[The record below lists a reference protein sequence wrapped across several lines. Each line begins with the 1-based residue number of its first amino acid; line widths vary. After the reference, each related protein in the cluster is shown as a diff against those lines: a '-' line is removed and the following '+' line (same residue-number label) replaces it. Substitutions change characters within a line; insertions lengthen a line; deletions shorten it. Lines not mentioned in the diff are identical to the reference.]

1 MAGDAPALQFV
12 IPSEVEESLDVE
24 FERNTLLF
32 GADPTPRIVAV
43 ELGET
48 GTVRVHRRET
58 DGSTVTDVEPF
69 HPFVWADSDV
79 VDLGLET
86 EKLRGDLKYGW
97 IITVDSWKELIA
109 LRSGLKNAGRDFF
122 AFTDPVQ
129 HYLTATG
136 RTLFKDL
143 AFEALKRM
151 QIEVLWFDAV
161 AGVGDSGAG
170 IADPGYKDHVISIAL
185 SDNTG
190 WEELIIVD
198 PNDREESERNTL
210 RRLTAL
216 IKERDP
222 DVIEGHDL
230 FRVHLP
236 LLVAHARK
244 LKTKLDWG
252 RSGGFLRSRPS
263 RLQIAEKT
271 IDYPKF
277 TIDGRHFVDTFLLAQ
292 FYDVGMRSLAGFE
305 RTDVAR
311 HFDLCDSEQISG
323 LTGKELQRAYL
334 NDSEMFRRR
343 ALCGARETRELSD
356 LLSASYF
363 IQAQIFP
370 YNYQDVIVRG
380 NATRINALFLREYFR
395 ERHSIPEL
403 PMPRA
408 FEGGYTD
415 IFFTGVARNVW
426 HCDVASLYPSIMLQF
441 DCFPATDE
449 LQIFRH
455 LLTDLRNFRLEA
467 KAKMR
472 AERDPARQHHLQA
485 LQNTFKILLNSFY
498 GYLGFAQGHFADF
511 DAAARVTQIGRDLL
525 KKMIEWLNAHGAQ
538 VIEVDTD
545 GIYFVPHLDATPR
558 RVGNGEETRRGTA
571 STIDIDDLQKD
582 LAKELPSGIDVEI
595 DEQFD
600 AMLSYKAKNY
610 ALLTKDG
617 AVIIKG
623 GALKSR
629 GLEKFQRVF
638 LEEMIKLIMQ
648 SKLEAIADLRNEFER
663 KIRDRKWNIEML
675 MKTDTL
681 QDSLDKYRAKIASSA
696 RNRAAAYELALAS
709 GRNYKPGDQISY
721 YIKATPKKA
730 PAYEAAKLASEFDPE
745 NRDENLDYYLAK
757 LDDLV
762 KKFSG
767 LITTASTPKQENLAL
782 T

>member
-1 MAGDAPALQFV
+1 MD
-12 IPSEVEESLDVE
+12 
-24 FERNTLLF
+24 FEKNILLF
-32 GADPTPRIVAV
+32 GVDSTPRIVAIA
-43 ELGET
+43 LGET
-48 GTVRVHRRET
+48 GTVNVYRRQK
-58 DGSTVTDVEPF
+58 DGSTIADVEPF
-69 HPFVWADSDV
+69 HPFVWCDSDV
-79 VDLGLET
+79 VDLGIEA
-86 EKLRGDLKYGW
+86 EKLESDLKYGW
-97 IITVDSWKELIA
+97 LVTVDSWKELIA
-109 LRSGLKNAGRDFF
+109 LRNGLKNAGRDFF
-122 AFTDPVQ
+122 AFSDPVQ

-151 QIEVLWFDAV
+151 QIEVLSFDAV

-170 IADPGYKDHVISIAL
+170 ITDPGYSDHIMSIAL
-185 SDNTG
+185 SDSTG
-190 WEELIIVD
+190 FEELIVVD
-198 PNDREESERNTL
+198 QTNVEQSERAAL
-210 RRLTAL
+210 KRLTNL
-216 IKERDP
+216 IQERDP

-236 LLVAHARK
+236 LLVARAKK

-252 RSGGFLRSRPS
+252 RTRLRQVSGAAEGGGFLRSRPS

-311 HFDLCDSEQISG
+311 HFALCDSEQVSG

-334 NDSEMFRRR
+334 SNSEMFRRR
-343 ALCGARETRELSD
+343 ALCGVRETRALSE
-356 LLSASYF
+356 LLSPSYF

-380 NATRINALFLREYFR
+380 NATRINALFLRSYFR
-395 ERHSIPEL
+395 HRHAIPGL
-403 PMPRA
+403 PVPRA

-415 IFFTGVARNVW
+415 VFFTGVARNVW

-441 DCFPATDE
+441 DCFPATDQ

-455 LLTDLRNFRLEA
+455 LLTDLRKFRLEA

-472 AERDPARQHHLQA
+472 AEQDTARQHHLQA

-525 KKMIEWLNAHGAQ
+525 KKMIEWLNALGAQ

-545 GIYFVPHLDATPR
+545 GIYFVPP
-558 RVGNGEETRRGTA
+558 EK
-571 STIDIDDLQKD
+571 IDIDDLQKD
-582 LAKELPSGIDVEI
+582 LAKELPAGIDVEI

-610 ALLTKDG
+610 ALLPKDG
-617 AVIIKG
+617 DVIIKG

-638 LEEMIKLIMQ
+638 LEEMIKLVMQ
-648 SKLEAIADLRNEFER
+648 GKPEAISQLRDEFER
-663 KIRDRKWNIEML
+663 RIRNREWKIDML

-696 RNRAAAYELALAS
+696 RNRAAAYELAVAS
-709 GRNYKPGDQISY
+709 GRNYRPGDQISY
-721 YIKATPKKA
+721 YIKTTPKKV
-730 PAYEAAKLASEFDPE
+730 PAYEAAKPASEFDPE
-745 NRDENLDYYLAK
+745 NRDENVDYYVAK
-757 LDDLV
+757 LDELV
-762 KKFSG
+762 KKFRGFSE
-767 LITTASTPKQENLAL
+767 TTSTPTQESLAL
-782 T
+782 

>member
-1 MAGDAPALQFV
+1 M
-12 IPSEVEESLDVE
+12 E
-24 FERNTLLF
+24 FEKNTLLF
-32 GADPTPRIVAV
+32 GADSTPRIVAI

-48 GTVRVHRRET
+48 GTVNVYRREP

-79 VDLGLET
+79 VDLGIET
-86 EKLRGDLKYGW
+86 EKLQSDLKYGW
-97 IITVDSWKELIA
+97 LITVDSWKELIA
-109 LRSGLKNAGRDFF
+109 LRNGLKNAGRDFF

-136 RTLFKDL
+136 RTLFKEL
-143 AFEALKRM
+143 PFEQLKRM
-151 QIEVLWFDAV
+151 QLEVLSA
-161 AGVGDSGAG
+161 AGS
-170 IADPGYKDHVISIAL
+170 ADPGDNDHIMAVAL

-190 WEELIIVD
+190 WEEWISID
-198 PNDREESERNTL
+198 PSNVEESERNAL
-210 RRLTAL
+210 KRLTAL
-216 IKERDP
+216 VKERDP
-222 DVIEGHDL
+222 DVIEGHNL
-230 FRVHLP
+230 FRFDLP
-236 LLVAHARK
+236 FLVARAK
-244 LKTKLDWG
+244 KTKTKLDWG

-277 TIDGRHFVDTFLLAQ
+277 TIGGRHFVDTFLLAQ

-305 RTDVAR
+305 RADIAR
-311 HFDLCDSEQISG
+311 HFDLCDSEDIST

-334 NDSEMFRRR
+334 DDSESFRRR
-343 ALCGARETRELSD
+343 ALCGVRETRALSD
-356 LLSASYF
+356 LLSPSYF

-395 ERHSIPEL
+395 RRHSIPEL
-403 PMPRA
+403 PMVRA

-415 IFFTGVARNVW
+415 IFFTGVAREVW
-426 HCDVASLYPSIMLQF
+426 HCDIASLYPSVMLQF
-441 DCFPATDE
+441 DCFPATDQ

-455 LLTDLRNFRLEA
+455 LLTDLRTFRLEA

-472 AERDPARQHHLQA
+472 AEKDPAKQHHLQA

-525 KKMIEWLNAHGAQ
+525 KKMIEWLNARSAQ

-545 GIYFVPHLDATPR
+545 GIYFVPPE
-558 RVGNGEETRRGTA
+558 N
-571 STIDIDDLQKD
+571 IDVDDLQKD
-582 LAKELPSGIDVEI
+582 LAKELPPGIDVEI

-600 AMLSYKAKNY
+600 AMFSYKAKNY
-610 ALLTKDG
+610 ALLTNDG
-617 AVIIKG
+617 DVIIKG

-638 LEEMIKLIMQ
+638 LEEMIRLIMQ
-648 SKLEAIADLRNEFER
+648 GKPEAVGDLRNQFER
-663 KIRDRKWNIEML
+663 KIRNREWKIDML

-681 QDSLDKYRAKIASSA
+681 QDSLDKYRAKIAGSA

-721 YIKATPKKA
+721 YVKATPKKV
-730 PAYEAAKLASEFDPE
+730 PAYEAAKLASEFDPLS
-745 NRDENLDYYLAK
+745 RDENVDYYVAK
-757 LDDLV
+757 LDELV
-762 KKFSG
+762 KKFRG
-767 LITTASTPKQENLAL
+767 LTDAAASTPKQESLAF
-782 T
+782 

>member
-1 MAGDAPALQFV
+1 M
-12 IPSEVEESLDVE
+12 E
-24 FERNTLLF
+24 FEKNALLF
-32 GADPTPRIVAV
+32 GADPTPRIVAI

-48 GTVRVHRRET
+48 GTVKVYRREA
-58 DGSTVTDVEPF
+58 DGSTVADVEPF
-69 HPFVWADSDV
+69 HPFVWCDSDV
-79 VDLGLET
+79 VDLGIES
-86 EKLRGDLKYGW
+86 EKLQSDLKYGW
-97 IITVDSWKELIA
+97 LVTVDSWKELIA
-109 LRSGLKNAGRDFF
+109 LRNGLKNAGRDFF
-122 AFTDPVQ
+122 ALTDPVQ

-143 AFEALKRM
+143 PFEELKRM
-151 QIEVLWFDAV
+151 QIEVLSI
-161 AGVGDSGAG
+161 AGVADAG
-170 IADPGYKDHVISIAL
+170 TGITDPGYRDHIMTIAL

-190 WEELIIVD
+190 WEELLIVD
-198 PNDREESERNTL
+198 PKNVEESEHAVL
-210 RRLTAL
+210 KRLTAI

-230 FRVHLP
+230 FRFDLP
-236 LLVAHARK
+236 YLVARAK
-244 LKTKLDWG
+244 KAKTKLDWG
-252 RSGGFLRSRPS
+252 RSDGFLRSRPS

-277 TIDGRHFVDTFLLAQ
+277 TVGGRHFVDTFLLAQ

-311 HFDLCDSEQISG
+311 HFDLCDSGEISA

-334 NDSEMFRRR
+334 DNSEEFRRR
-343 ALCGARETRELSD
+343 ALCGVRETRALSQ

-395 ERHSIPEL
+395 QRHSIPEL
-403 PMPRA
+403 PIARG

-415 IFFTGVARNVW
+415 IFFTGVAHNVW
-426 HCDVASLYPSIMLQF
+426 HCDVASLYPSIMLKF
-441 DCFPATDE
+441 DCFPVTDQV
-449 LQIFRH
+449 QIFRH
-455 LLTDLRNFRLEA
+455 LLTDLRTFRLEA
-467 KAKMR
+467 KAEMR
-472 AERDPARQHHLQA
+472 AERDPSKQHHLQA

-525 KKMIEWLNAHGAQ
+525 KKMIDWLGKRGAK

-545 GIYFVPHLDATPR
+545 GIYFVPPAQT
-558 RVGNGEETRRGTA
+558 
-571 STIDIDDLQKD
+571 
-582 LAKELPSGIDVEI
+582 EI
-595 DEQFD
+595 DELQKGLAKQLPEGIEIDFDEQFG
-600 AMLSYKAKNY
+600 AMFSYKAKNY

-617 AVIIKG
+617 EVVIKG

-648 SKLEAIADLRNEFER
+648 GKPEAIADLRSEFER
-663 KIRDRKWNIEML
+663 KIRNREWKIDML

-681 QDSLDKYRAKIASSA
+681 QDSLDKYRAKIAGSA

-709 GRNYKPGDQISY
+709 GRNYRPGDQISY
-721 YIKATPKKA
+721 YIRATPKKVA
-730 PAYEAAKLASEFDPE
+730 AYEAAKLASEFDPQ
-745 NRDENLDYYLAK
+745 NRDENVDYYVFK
-757 LDDLV
+757 LDELV
-762 KKFSG
+762 KKFRG
-767 LITTASTPKQENLAL
+767 LTDAASAPKQESLAL
-782 T
+782 

>member
-1 MAGDAPALQFV
+1 M
-12 IPSEVEESLDVE
+12 E
-24 FERNTLLF
+24 FEKNTSLF

-48 GTVRVHRRET
+48 GTVKVYRREKN
-58 DGSTVTDVEPF
+58 GSTVADVEPF

-79 VDLGLET
+79 VDLGIET
-86 EKLRGDLKYGW
+86 EKLQSDLKYGW
-97 IITVDSWKELIA
+97 MITVDSWKELVA
-109 LRSGLKNAGRDFF
+109 LRNGLKNGGRDFF

-143 AFEALKRM
+143 PFEELKRI
-151 QIEVLWFDAV
+151 QLEVLSFDAV
-161 AGVGDSGAG
+161 AGVVDSGTG
-170 IADPGYKDHVISIAL
+170 VADPRYNDHLMSIAL
-185 SDNTG
+185 SDNNG

-198 PNDREESERNTL
+198 QMNVEESERAAL
-210 RRLTAL
+210 KRLTSL

-222 DVIEGHDL
+222 DVIEGHNL
-230 FRVHLP
+230 FRFDLP
-236 LLVAHARK
+236 YVVARAKK

-277 TIDGRHFVDTFLLAQ
+277 TVGGRHFVDTFLLAQ
-292 FYDVGMRSLAGFE
+292 FYDVGMRSMAGFE
-305 RTDVAR
+305 RSDVAR
-311 HFDLCDSEQISG
+311 HFDLCDGEEISA
-323 LTGKELQRAYL
+323 LTGKELQRVYL
-334 NDSEMFRRR
+334 DNSEAFRRR
-343 ALCGARETRELSD
+343 ALCGVRETRALSE
-356 LLSASYF
+356 LLSPSYF

-380 NATRINALFLREYFR
+380 NATRINALFLREYFGQ
-395 ERHSIPEL
+395 RHSIPEL

-426 HCDVASLYPSIMLQF
+426 HCDIASLYPSVMLQF
-441 DCFPATDE
+441 DCFPATDQ

-455 LLTDLRNFRLEA
+455 LLTDLRTFRLEA

-472 AERDPARQHHLQA
+472 AEKDPAKQHHLQA

-511 DAAARVTQIGRDLL
+511 DAAARVTQMGRDLL
-525 KKMIEWLNAHGAQ
+525 RKMIDWLNTHGAH

-545 GIYFVPHLDATPR
+545 GIYFVPPSTVAAGVSPGKAQSHAAGAAATTE
-558 RVGNGEETRRGTA
+558 NQANE
-571 STIDIDDLQKD
+571 LQHA
-582 LAKELPSGIDVEI
+582 LAKELPPGIDVEI

-600 AMLSYKAKNY
+600 AMFSYKAKNY
-610 ALLTKDG
+610 ALLTKAGD
-617 AVIIKG
+617 VIIKG

-629 GLEKFQRVF
+629 GLERFQRVF

-648 SKLEAIADLRNEFER
+648 GKSEAVGDLRNEFEQ
-663 KIRDRKWNIEML
+663 KIRNREWKIDML

-681 QDSLDKYRAKIASSA
+681 QDSLDKYRAKIAGSA

-709 GRNYKPGDQISY
+709 GRSYKPGDQISY
-721 YIKATPKKA
+721 YIKATPKKV
-730 PAYEAAKLASEFDPE
+730 PAYEAAKLASEFDPQ
-745 NRDENLDYYLAK
+745 NRDENVDYYVAK
-757 LDDLV
+757 LGDLM

-767 LITTASTPKQENLAL
+767 LSGATRSAPKQESLAL
-782 T
+782 

>member
-1 MAGDAPALQFV
+1 
-12 IPSEVEESLDVE
+12 VE
-24 FERNTLLF
+24 FEKNTLLF
-32 GADPTPRIVAV
+32 GADLTPRIVAV

-48 GTVRVHRRET
+48 GTVNVYRREP
-58 DGSTVTDVEPF
+58 DGSTVADVEPF

-79 VDLGLET
+79 VDLGIES
-86 EKLRGDLKYGW
+86 EKLHGDLKYGW
-97 IITVDSWKELIA
+97 LVTVDSWKELIA
-109 LRSGLKNAGRDFF
+109 LRNGLKNSGRDFF

-136 RTLFKDL
+136 RTLFKEL
-143 AFEALKRM
+143 PFEQLKRM
-151 QIEVLWFDAV
+151 QIEVLATDEH
-161 AGVGDSGAG
+161 
-170 IADPGYKDHVISIAL
+170 IMSIAL
-185 SDNTG
+185 SDNNR
-190 WEELIIVD
+190 WEELIVVD
-198 PNDREESERNTL
+198 PNNLEESERNAL
-210 RRLTAL
+210 KRLTAI

-236 LLVAHARK
+236 LLVARSRK

-252 RSGGFLRSRPS
+252 RSSGFLRSRPS

-277 TIDGRHFVDTFLLAQ
+277 TIGGRHFVDTFLLAQ

-305 RTDVAR
+305 RADVAR
-311 HFDLCDSEQISG
+311 HFDLCDTEEISA
-323 LTGKELQRAYL
+323 LAGKELQRAYAG
-334 NDSEMFRRR
+334 DSEMFRRR
-343 ALCGARETRELSD
+343 ALCGVRETRALSD
-356 LLSASYF
+356 LLSPSYF

-380 NATRINALFLREYFR
+380 NATRINALFLREYFGQ
-395 ERHSIPEL
+395 RHSIPEL
-403 PMPRA
+403 PIPRA

-415 IFFTGVARNVW
+415 IFFTGVARNIW
-426 HCDVASLYPSIMLQF
+426 HCDIASLYPSVMLQF
-441 DCFPATDE
+441 ECFPATDQ

-455 LLTDLRNFRLEA
+455 LLTDLRTFRLKA
-467 KAKMR
+467 KAQMR
-472 AERDPARQHHLQA
+472 AEKDPAKQHHLQA

-525 KKMIEWLNAHGAQ
+525 RKMIEWLNAQGAQ

-545 GIYFVPHLDATPR
+545 GIYFVPPVDATPR
-558 RVGNGEETRRGTA
+558 RVRNGEETRRGAA
-571 STIDIDDLQKD
+571 STIDELQRG
-582 LAKELPSGIDVEI
+582 LSQILPSGIDVEI

-617 AVIIKG
+617 DVIIKG

-648 SKLEAIADLRNEFER
+648 GKPEAVGDLRNEFEQ
-663 KIRDRKWNIEML
+663 KIRNREWNVEML

-681 QDSLDKYRAKIASSA
+681 QDSLDKYRSKIAGSA

-709 GRNYKPGDQISY
+709 GRSYKPGDQISY
-721 YIKATPKKA
+721 YIKTTPKKV
-730 PAYEAAKLASEFDPE
+730 PAYEAAKPASEFDPQ
-745 NRDENLDYYLAK
+745 NRDENVDYYVAK
-757 LDDLV
+757 LDELV
-762 KKFSG
+762 KKFSS
-767 LITTASTPKQENLAL
+767 LVATASAQTQETLAL
-782 T
+782 

>member
-1 MAGDAPALQFV
+1 M
-12 IPSEVEESLDVE
+12 E
-24 FERNTLLF
+24 FEKNTLLF
-32 GADPTPRIVAV
+32 GADPTPRIVAI

-48 GTVRVHRRET
+48 GTVRVYRREA
-58 DGSTVTDVEPF
+58 DGSTLADVEPF

-79 VDLGLET
+79 VDLGIET
-86 EKLRGDLKYGW
+86 EKLQSDLKYGW
-97 IITVDSWKELIA
+97 LITVDSWKELIA
-109 LRSGLKNAGRDFF
+109 LRNGLKNAGRDFS

-143 AFEALKRM
+143 PFEELKRM
-151 QIEVLWFDAV
+151 QLEVLSV
-161 AGVGDSGAG
+161 AGGG
-170 IADPGYKDHVISIAL
+170 DPGQDDHLMGIAL

-190 WEELIIVD
+190 WEELIVVD
-198 PNDREESERNTL
+198 PNNVEDSERAAL
-210 RRLTAL
+210 KRLTSRV
-216 IKERDP
+216 KKRDP

-236 LLVAHARK
+236 LLVARAKR

-252 RSGGFLRSRPS
+252 RSDGFLRSRPS

-277 TIDGRHFVDTFLLAQ
+277 TVGGRHFVDTFLFAQ

-311 HFDLCDSEQISG
+311 HFDLCDSERISA

-334 NDSEMFRRR
+334 ENSEAFRRR
-343 ALCGARETRELSD
+343 AICGVRETRALSD
-356 LLSASYF
+356 LLSPSYF

-395 ERHSIPEL
+395 HRHSIPEL
-403 PMPRA
+403 PMVRA

-426 HCDVASLYPSIMLQF
+426 HCDIASLYPSVMLQF
-441 DCFPATDE
+441 DCFPATDQ

-455 LLTDLRNFRLEA
+455 LLTDLRTFRLKA

-472 AERDPARQHHLQA
+472 AETDPAKQHHLQA

-525 KKMIEWLNAHGAQ
+525 KKMIEWLNAHGAR

-545 GIYFVPHLDATPR
+545 GIYFVPPSSVEVGVSPAKTDPQAADTAAT
-558 RVGNGEETRRGTA
+558 TA
-571 STIDIDDLQKD
+571 DEIAELQRD
-582 LAKELPSGIDVEI
+582 LAKELPPGIDVEI

-600 AMLSYKAKNY
+600 AMFSYKAKNY
-610 ALLTKDG
+610 ALLTKDSD
-617 AVIIKG
+617 VIIKG

-638 LEEMIKLIMQ
+638 LEEMIKLIMEGK
-648 SKLEAIADLRNEFER
+648 SEAITNLRDEFER
-663 KIRDRKWNIEML
+663 KIRNREWKIDML

-681 QDSLDKYRAKIASSA
+681 QDSLDKYRAKIAGSA

-721 YIKATPKKA
+721 YIRATPKKV
-730 PAYEAAKLASEFDPE
+730 PAYEAAKLASDFDSQ
-745 NRDENLDYYLAK
+745 NRDENVDYYVAK
-757 LDDLV
+757 LDELV

-767 LITTASTPKQENLAL
+767 LTAAASAAIQESLAL
-782 T
+782 

>member
-1 MAGDAPALQFV
+1 M
-12 IPSEVEESLDVE
+12 E
-24 FERNTLLF
+24 FEKNTLLF

-48 GTVRVHRRET
+48 GTVKVYRREP
-58 DGSTVTDVEPF
+58 DGLTVADVEPF

-79 VDLGLET
+79 VDLGIES
-86 EKLRGDLKYGW
+86 EKLQGDLKYGW
-97 IITVDSWKELIA
+97 LVTVDSWKELIA
-109 LRSGLKNAGRDFF
+109 LRNGLKNTGRDFF

-129 HYLTATG
+129 HYLTATS

-143 AFEALKRM
+143 PFEELKRM
-151 QIEVLWFDAV
+151 QLEVLSFE
-161 AGVGDSGAG
+161 GD
-170 IADPGYKDHVISIAL
+170 DDHIMSIAL

-198 PNDREESERNTL
+198 PNNVEESERNAL

-222 DVIEGHDL
+222 DVIEGHNL
-230 FRVHLP
+230 FRSDLP
-236 LLVAHARK
+236 YLVTRAKK

-277 TIDGRHFVDTFLLAQ
+277 TVGGRHFVDTFLLAQ

-305 RTDVAR
+305 RSDVAR
-311 HFDLCDSEQISG
+311 HFDLCDSEQISS
-323 LTGKELQRAYL
+323 LTGKELNRAYL
-334 NDSEMFRRR
+334 DASEIFRRR
-343 ALCGARETRELSD
+343 ALCGSRETRALSE
-356 LLSASYF
+356 LLSPSYF

-395 ERHSIPEL
+395 QRHSIPEL
-403 PMPRA
+403 PMPRP

-426 HCDVASLYPSIMLQF
+426 HCDIASLYPSVMLQF
-441 DCFPATDE
+441 ECFPATDQ

-455 LLTDLRNFRLEA
+455 LLTDLRTFRLEA
-467 KAKMR
+467 KAQMR
-472 AERDPARQHHLQA
+472 AEKDPAKQHHLQA

-525 KKMIEWLNAHGAQ
+525 RKMIEWLNAQGAQ

-545 GIYFVPHLDATPR
+545 GIYFVPPVDAAPR
-558 RVGNGEETRRGTA
+558 RVGNGKETRQGAA
-571 STIDIDDLQKD
+571 STIDDLQKA
-582 LAKELPSGIDVEI
+582 LAKELPPGIDVEI

-600 AMLSYKAKNY
+600 AMFSYKAKNY

-617 AVIIKG
+617 DVIIKG

-638 LEEMIKLIMQ
+638 LEEMIKLIMEG
-648 SKLEAIADLRNEFER
+648 KPEAITGLRNGFER
-663 KIRDRKWNIEML
+663 KIRNREWNIDML

-681 QDSLDKYRAKIASSA
+681 QDSLDKYRSKIAGSA
-696 RNRAAAYELALAS
+696 RNRAAAYELALVS
-709 GRNYKPGDQISY
+709 GRSYKPGDQISY
-721 YIKATPKKA
+721 YIKATPKKV
-730 PAYEAAKLASEFDPE
+730 PAYEAAKPASEFDPQ
-745 NRDENLDYYLAK
+745 NRDENVDYYVAK
-757 LDDLV
+757 LDELV

-767 LITTASTPKQENLAL
+767 LTVNTSTAKQESLQL
-782 T
+782 Q

>member
-1 MAGDAPALQFV
+1 M
-12 IPSEVEESLDVE
+12 E
-24 FERNTLLF
+24 FEKNTLLF
-32 GADPTPRIVAV
+32 GADPTPRIVAI

-48 GTVRVHRRET
+48 GTVKVYRREA
-58 DGSTVTDVEPF
+58 DGSTVADVEPF
-69 HPFVWADSDV
+69 HPFVWCDSDV
-79 VDLGLET
+79 VDLGIES
-86 EKLRGDLKYGW
+86 EKLESSLKYGW
-97 IITVDSWKELIA
+97 LVTVDSWKELIA
-109 LRSGLKNAGRDFF
+109 LRNGLKNAGRDFF

-143 AFEALKRM
+143 PFEELKRM
-151 QIEVLWFDAV
+151 QIEVLSFENAV
-161 AGVGDSGAG
+161 AGVD
-170 IADPGYKDHVISIAL
+170 DPGWGDHLMSIAL

-190 WEELIIVD
+190 WEELLVVD
-198 PNDREESERNTL
+198 PKNVDESEHVAVK
-210 RRLTAL
+210 RLTTI

-230 FRVHLP
+230 FRFDLP
-236 LLVAHARK
+236 YLVARAK
-244 LKTKLDWG
+244 KAKTKLDWG
-252 RSGGFLRSRPS
+252 RSDGFLRSRPS

-277 TIDGRHFVDTFLLAQ
+277 TVGGRHFVDTFLLAQ

-311 HFDLCDSEQISG
+311 HFDLCDSGEIST

-334 NDSEMFRRR
+334 ENSEAFRRR
-343 ALCGARETRELSD
+343 ALCGVRETRALSE

-395 ERHSIPEL
+395 QRHSVPEL
-403 PMPRA
+403 PMVRA
-408 FEGGYTD
+408 FEGGYTEV
-415 IFFTGVARNVW
+415 FFTGVAHNVW
-426 HCDVASLYPSIMLQF
+426 HCDVASLYPSIMLKF
-441 DCFPATDE
+441 DCFPVTDQ

-455 LLTDLRNFRLEA
+455 LLTDLRTFRLEA
-467 KAKMR
+467 KAQMR
-472 AERDPARQHHLQA
+472 AEKNPAKQHHLQA

-525 KKMIEWLNAHGAQ
+525 KKMIDWLGVQGAK

-545 GIYFVPHLDATPR
+545 GIYFVPPKVAHASGLRSQENQRDA
-558 RVGNGEETRRGTA
+558 G
-571 STIDIDDLQKD
+571 STIDELRQG
-582 LAKELPSGIDVEI
+582 LAKELPEGIEI
-595 DEQFD
+595 DFDEQFD
-600 AMLSYKAKNY
+600 AMFSYKAKNY
-610 ALLTKDG
+610 ALLTRDG
-617 AVIIKG
+617 DVIIKG

-638 LEEMIKLIMQ
+638 LEKMIKLIMEG
-648 SKLEAIADLRNEFER
+648 KPEAISDLRNEFEK
-663 KIRDRKWNIEML
+663 KIRNREWKIDML

-681 QDSLDKYRAKIASSA
+681 QDSLDKYRAKIAGSA

-709 GRNYKPGDQISY
+709 GRNYKPGDQLSY
-721 YIKATPKKA
+721 YIKATPKKV
-730 PAYEAAKLASEFDPE
+730 PAYEAAKPASEFDPQ
-745 NRDENLDYYLAK
+745 NRDENLDYYVAK

-762 KKFSG
+762 KKFRS
-767 LITTASTPKQENLAL
+767 LADVAASTPKQESLAL
-782 T
+782 

>member
-1 MAGDAPALQFV
+1 M
-12 IPSEVEESLDVE
+12 E
-24 FERNTLLF
+24 FEKNTMLF
-32 GADPTPRIVAV
+32 GADPMPRIVAI

-48 GTVRVHRRET
+48 GTVKVYRRGKG
-58 DGSTVTDVEPF
+58 GSTVVDVEPF
-69 HPFVWADSDV
+69 HPFVWCDSDV
-79 VDLGLET
+79 LDLGIEA
-86 EKLRGDLKYGW
+86 EKLEGDLKYGW
-97 IITVDSWKELIA
+97 RITVDSWKELIA
-109 LRSGLKNAGRDFF
+109 LRNGLKKANRDYF

-129 HYLTATG
+129 HYLTASG
-136 RTLFKDL
+136 RTLFKEL
-143 AFEALKRM
+143 PFEELKRM
-151 QIEVLWFDAV
+151 QLEVLSF
-161 AGVGDSGAG
+161 
-170 IADPGYKDHVISIAL
+170 ADPVAEAADLDPIDHIMSVAL

-198 PNDREESERNTL
+198 PKNVEESERTAL
-210 RRLTAL
+210 KHLTSL

-222 DVIEGHDL
+222 DVIEGHNL
-230 FRVHLP
+230 FRFDLP
-236 LLVAHARK
+236 YLVQRAK
-244 LKTKLDWG
+244 KTKTNLDWG

-277 TIDGRHFVDTFLLAQ
+277 TIEGRHFVDTFLLAQ
-292 FYDVGMRSLAGFE
+292 FYDVGMRTLSGFE
-305 RTDVAR
+305 RVAVAR
-311 HFDLCDSEQISG
+311 HFGLCDSEELSA
-323 LTGKELQRAYL
+323 LTGKQLQRAYSD
-334 NDSEMFRRR
+334 NDERFRQR
-343 ALCGARETRELSD
+343 ALCAVRETRAVAE
-356 LLSASYF
+356 LLSPSYF

-395 ERHSIPEL
+395 QRHSIPEM
-403 PMPRA
+403 PMVRG

-426 HCDVASLYPSIMLQF
+426 HCDVTSLYPSVMLQF
-441 DCFPATDE
+441 DCFPQTDQ

-455 LLTDLRNFRLEA
+455 LLTDVRTFRLEA

-472 AERDPARQHHLQA
+472 AEKDPEKQHHLQA

-545 GIYFVPHLDATPR
+545 GIYFVPP
-558 RVGNGEETRRGTA
+558 EK
-571 STIDIDDLQKD
+571 IDLNDLQKD
-582 LAKELPSGIDVEI
+582 LAKELPPGIDVEI

-600 AMLSYKAKNY
+600 AMFSYKAKNY
-610 ALLTKDG
+610 ALLTREGD
-617 AVIIKG
+617 VIIKG

-648 SKLEAIADLRNEFER
+648 GKSDELGDLRNEFEK
-663 KIRDRKWNIEML
+663 KIRNREWKIDML
-675 MKTDTL
+675 MKTDAL
-681 QDSLDKYRAKIASSA
+681 QDSLDKYRAKIAGSA

-721 YIKATPKKA
+721 YIKVTPKKV

-745 NRDENLDYYLAK
+745 NRDENVDYYVAK
-757 LDDLV
+757 LDELV
-762 KKFSG
+762 KKFAG
-767 LITTASTPKQENLAL
+767 LMTTTGSIAKQESLAL
-782 T
+782 

>member
-1 MAGDAPALQFV
+1 M
-12 IPSEVEESLDVE
+12 E
-24 FERNTLLF
+24 FEKNTILF
-32 GADPTPRIVAV
+32 GVDPMPRIVAI

-48 GTVRVHRRET
+48 GTVKVHRREK
-58 DGSTVTDVEPF
+58 DGSTSTDVEAF

-79 VDLGLET
+79 VDLGIEA
-86 EKLRGDLKYGW
+86 EKLKGDLKFGW
-97 IITVDSWKELIA
+97 LITVDSWKELIA
-109 LRSGLKNAGRDFF
+109 LRNGLKNAGRDYF

-143 AFEALKRM
+143 PFEELKRM
-151 QIEVLWFDAV
+151 QLEVLSFSEGDA
-161 AGVGDSGAG
+161 
-170 IADPGYKDHVISIAL
+170 DHIMSIAL
-185 SDNTG
+185 SDNSG
-190 WEELIIVD
+190 WEELIVVD
-198 PNDREESERNTL
+198 PKKLPETEHAAIK
-210 RRLTAL
+210 RLTSL

-222 DVIEGHDL
+222 DVIEGHNL
-230 FRVHLP
+230 FRFDLP
-236 LLVAHARK
+236 YLVARAK
-244 LKTKLDWG
+244 KVKTKLDWG

-311 HFDLCDSEQISG
+311 HFGLCDEEISA
-323 LTGKELQRAYL
+323 LAGKELGRAYI
-334 NDSEMFRRR
+334 DKDQKFRRR
-343 ALCGARETRELSD
+343 ALCGVRETRAVSQ
-356 LLSASYF
+356 LLSPSYF

-380 NATRINALFLREYFR
+380 NATRINGLFLREYFR
-395 ERHSIPEL
+395 QKHGIPEL
-403 PMPRA
+403 PLPQT

-441 DCFPATDE
+441 DCFPQSDR

-455 LLTDLRNFRLEA
+455 LLTDLRTFRLEA
-467 KAKMR
+467 KAQMR
-472 AERDPARQHHLQA
+472 RAKEQKEQHHLQA
-485 LQNTFKILLNSFY
+485 LQNTFKILINSFY

-525 KKMIEWLNAHGAQ
+525 KKMIDWLNGQGAK

-545 GIYFVPHLDATPR
+545 GIYFVPPDK
-558 RVGNGEETRRGTA
+558 VDIGE
-571 STIDIDDLQKD
+571 LQKG
-582 LAKELPSGIDVEI
+582 LAKELPPGIEVEF

-600 AMLSYKAKNY
+600 AMFSYKAKNY

-617 AVIIKG
+617 DVIIKG

-629 GLEKFQRVF
+629 GLEKFQRLF
-638 LEEMIKLIMQ
+638 LEEMIKLIMKGK
-648 SKLEAIADLRNEFER
+648 SDAIVDLRNQFEK
-663 KIRDRKWNIEML
+663 KIRNREWKIDML

-681 QDSLDKYRAKIASSA
+681 QDSLDKYRAKIAGSA

-709 GRNYKPGDQISY
+709 GRAYKPGDQISY
-721 YIKATPKKA
+721 YIKSTPKKV
-730 PAYEAAKLASEFDPE
+730 PAYEAARLASDFDPQ
-745 NRDENLDYYLAK
+745 NRDENVDYYVAK

-762 KKFSG
+762 KKFGGIAAAGS
-767 LITTASTPKQENLAL
+767 TAKQESLAL
-782 T
+782 

>member
-1 MAGDAPALQFV
+1 M
-12 IPSEVEESLDVE
+12 E
-24 FERNTLLF
+24 FEKNTLLF

-48 GTVRVHRRET
+48 GTVRVHRREP
-58 DGSTVTDVEPF
+58 DGSSITDVEPF
-69 HPFVWADSDV
+69 HPFVWVDSDV
-79 VDLGLET
+79 VDLGIET
-86 EKLRGDLKYGW
+86 EKLRGHLKYGW
-97 IITVDSWKELIA
+97 LITVDSWKELIA
-109 LRSGLKNAGRDFF
+109 LRNGLKNAGRDFF
-122 AFTDPVQ
+122 AFTDPIQ

-143 AFEALKRM
+143 AFEELKRM
-151 QIEVLWFDAV
+151 EIEVLSIN
-161 AGVGDSGAG
+161 GSGDTEH
-170 IADPGYKDHVISIAL
+170 IMSIAL
-185 SDNTG
+185 SDNTE
-190 WEELIIVD
+190 WEELIVVD
-198 PNDREESERNTL
+198 TNNIEESERNAL
-210 RRLTAL
+210 RRLTGL

-236 LLVAHARK
+236 LLVGRAKK

-311 HFDLCDSEQISG
+311 HFELCDSEQVSG
-323 LTGKELQRAYL
+323 LTGKELERAFL
-334 NDSEMFRRR
+334 SDSEMFQRR
-343 ALCGARETRELSD
+343 ALCGVRETRALSD
-356 LLSASYF
+356 LLSPSYF

-395 ERHSIPEL
+395 QRHSIPEL

-467 KAKMR
+467 KARMR

-525 KKMIEWLNAHGAQ
+525 KKMIDWLNARGAQ

-545 GIYFVPHLDATPR
+545 GIYFVPPSTVAAGVSPAKPKSQVADTATTKAQEIE
-558 RVGNGEETRRGTA
+558 GIQNG
-571 STIDIDDLQKD
+571 
-582 LAKELPSGIDVEI
+582 LAAELPAGIDVEI

-617 AVIIKG
+617 DVIIKG

-638 LEEMIKLIMQ
+638 LEEMIKMIMQ
-648 SKLEAIADLRNEFER
+648 GKSGAIADLRSEFER
-663 KIRDRKWNIEML
+663 RIRNREWKIEML

-681 QDSLDKYRAKIASSA
+681 QDSLDKYRAKVAGSA

-721 YIKATPKKA
+721 YIKATPKKVA
-730 PAYEAAKLASEFDPE
+730 AYEAAKLATEFNPE
-745 NRDENLDYYLAK
+745 NRDENVDYYLAK
-757 LDDLV
+757 LDDLM
-762 KKFSG
+762 KKFSN

-782 T
+782 

>member
-1 MAGDAPALQFV
+1 M
-12 IPSEVEESLDVE
+12 
-24 FERNTLLF
+24 LF
-32 GADPTPRIVAV
+32 GADPMPRIVAI

-48 GTVRVHRRET
+48 GTVKVYRRGKG
-58 DGSTVTDVEPF
+58 GSTVVDVEPF
-69 HPFVWADSDV
+69 HPFVWCDSDV
-79 VDLGLET
+79 LDLGIEA
-86 EKLRGDLKYGW
+86 EKLEGDLKYGW
-97 IITVDSWKELIA
+97 RITVDSWKELIA
-109 LRSGLKNAGRDFF
+109 LRNGLKKANRDYF

-129 HYLTATG
+129 HYLTASG
-136 RTLFKDL
+136 RTLFKEL
-143 AFEALKRM
+143 PFEELKRM
-151 QIEVLWFDAV
+151 QLEVLSF
-161 AGVGDSGAG
+161 
-170 IADPGYKDHVISIAL
+170 ADPVAEAADLDPIDHIMSVAL

-198 PNDREESERNTL
+198 PKNVEESERTAL
-210 RRLTAL
+210 KHLTSL

-222 DVIEGHDL
+222 DVIEGHNL
-230 FRVHLP
+230 FRFDLP
-236 LLVAHARK
+236 YLVQRAK
-244 LKTKLDWG
+244 KTKTKLDWG

-277 TIDGRHFVDTFLLAQ
+277 TIEGRHFVDTFLLAQ
-292 FYDVGMRSLAGFE
+292 FYDVGMRTLSGFE
-305 RTDVAR
+305 RVAVAR
-311 HFDLCDSEQISG
+311 HFGLCDSEELSA
-323 LTGKELQRAYL
+323 LTGKQLQRAYSD
-334 NDSEMFRRR
+334 NDESFRQR
-343 ALCGARETRELSD
+343 ALCAVRETRAVAE
-356 LLSASYF
+356 LLSPSYF

-395 ERHSIPEL
+395 QRHSIPEM
-403 PMPRA
+403 PMVRG

-426 HCDVASLYPSIMLQF
+426 HCDVTSLYPSVMLQF
-441 DCFPATDE
+441 DCFPQTDQ

-455 LLTDLRNFRLEA
+455 LLTDVRTFRLEA

-472 AERDPARQHHLQA
+472 AEKDPEKQHHLQA

-545 GIYFVPHLDATPR
+545 GIYFVPP
-558 RVGNGEETRRGTA
+558 EK
-571 STIDIDDLQKD
+571 IDLNDLQKD
-582 LAKELPSGIDVEI
+582 LAKELPPGIDVEI

-600 AMLSYKAKNY
+600 AMFSYKAKNY
-610 ALLTKDG
+610 ALLTREGD
-617 AVIIKG
+617 VIIKG

-648 SKLEAIADLRNEFER
+648 GKSDELGDLRNEFEK
-663 KIRDRKWNIEML
+663 KIRNREWKIDML
-675 MKTDTL
+675 MKTDAL
-681 QDSLDKYRAKIASSA
+681 QDSLDKYRAKIAGSA

-721 YIKATPKKA
+721 YIKVTPKKV

-745 NRDENLDYYLAK
+745 NRDENVDYYVAK
-757 LDDLV
+757 LDELV
-762 KKFSG
+762 KKFAG
-767 LITTASTPKQENLAL
+767 LMTTTGSIAKQESLAL
-782 T
+782 

>member
-1 MAGDAPALQFV
+1 M
-12 IPSEVEESLDVE
+12 E
-24 FERNTLLF
+24 FEKNTLLF
-32 GADPTPRIVAV
+32 GADLTRRIVAI
-43 ELGET
+43 ELGES

-79 VDLGLET
+79 VDLGIET

-97 IITVDSWKELIA
+97 LITVDSWKELIA
-109 LRSGLKNAGRDFF
+109 LRNGLKNAGRDFF

-143 AFEALKRM
+143 RFEELKRM
-151 QIEVLWFDAV
+151 QIEVLSV
-161 AGVGDSGAG
+161 AGGG
-170 IADPGYKDHVISIAL
+170 DPGNHDHIMSIAL

-190 WEELIIVD
+190 WEELVVVD
-198 PNDREESERNTL
+198 PNNIEESERAAL
-210 RRLTAL
+210 KRLTTL

-222 DVIEGHDL
+222 DVIEGHNL

-236 LLVAHARK
+236 LLVGRAKK

-305 RTDVAR
+305 RSDVAR
-311 HFDLCDSEQISG
+311 HFDLCESENISG

-334 NDSEMFRRR
+334 TDSEMFRRR
-343 ALCGARETRELSD
+343 ALCGVRETRALSD
-356 LLSASYF
+356 LLSPSYF

-395 ERHSIPEL
+395 QRHSIPEL

-455 LLTDLRNFRLEA
+455 LLTDLRSFRLEA

-472 AERDPARQHHLQA
+472 AEQNPAKQHHLQA

-545 GIYFVPHLDATPR
+545 GIYFVPPGSVAAGVSPAKPQLRAADTAATTA
-558 RVGNGEETRRGTA
+558 EEIEELQRG
-571 STIDIDDLQKD
+571 
-582 LAKELPSGIDVEI
+582 LAAELPAGIDVEI

-610 ALLTKDG
+610 ALLTKEGD
-617 AVIIKG
+617 VIIKG

-638 LEEMIKLIMQ
+638 LEQMIKLIMQ
-648 SKLEAIADLRNEFER
+648 GKLEAIGDLRNDFEQ
-663 KIRDRKWNIEML
+663 KIRNREWNIDML

-681 QDSLDKYRAKIASSA
+681 QDSLDKYRAKIAGSA

-721 YIKATPKKA
+721 YIKATPKKV
-730 PAYEAAKLASEFDPE
+730 PAYEAAKPASEFDPE
-745 NRDENLDYYLAK
+745 NRDENVDYYVAK
-757 LDDLV
+757 LDDLT

-767 LITTASTPKQENLAL
+767 LIAVGSTAEQDILAL
-782 T
+782 

>member
-1 MAGDAPALQFV
+1 MQF
-12 IPSEVEESLDVE
+12 EK
-24 FERNTLLF
+24 NTLLF
-32 GADPTPRIVAV
+32 GADATPRIVAI

-48 GTVRVHRRET
+48 GTVRVHRREK
-58 DGSTVTDVEPF
+58 DGSTTVDVEPF

-79 VDLGLET
+79 VDLGIEA
-86 EKLRGDLKYGW
+86 EKLQGDLKYGW
-97 IITVDSWKELIA
+97 LITVDSWKELIA
-109 LRSGLKNAGRDFF
+109 LRNALKNSGRDFF
-122 AFTDPVQ
+122 ALSDPVQ

-143 AFEALKRM
+143 PFEELKRM
-151 QIEVLWFDAV
+151 QLEVLRFSE
-161 AGVGDSGAG
+161 GDT
-170 IADPGYKDHVISIAL
+170 DHIMSIAV

-190 WEELIIVD
+190 WEELIVVD
-198 PNDREESERNTL
+198 PMNAEESERAAIK
-210 RRLTAL
+210 RLTSL
-216 IKERDP
+216 IRERDP

-230 FRVHLP
+230 FRVDLP
-236 LLVAHARK
+236 YIVARAKK

-277 TIDGRHFVDTFLLAQ
+277 ALDGRHFVDTFLLAQ
-292 FYDVGMRSLAGFE
+292 FYDVGMRSLTGFE
-305 RTDVAR
+305 RLDVAK
-311 HFDLCDSEQISG
+311 HFDLCDTEEFSG
-323 LTGKELQRAYL
+323 LAGKELQRAYL
-334 NDSEMFRRR
+334 DNYDNFRQR
-343 ALCGARETRELSD
+343 ALSAVRETRALSD

-380 NATRINALFLREYFR
+380 NATRINALFVREYFR
-395 ERHSIPEL
+395 QRHSIPEL
-403 PMPRA
+403 PVPRM
-408 FEGGYTD
+408 FEGGYTN

-426 HCDVASLYPSIMLQF
+426 HCDVASLYPSIILQF
-441 DCFPATDE
+441 DCFPATDQ

-455 LLTDLRNFRLEA
+455 LLTDLRTFRLEA

-472 AERDPARQHHLQA
+472 AAKDPKEQRHLEA

-525 KKMIEWLNAHGAQ
+525 RKMIEWLSARCAR

-545 GIYFVPHLDATPR
+545 GIYFVPPDEMDIQELQ
-558 RVGNGEETRRGTA
+558 NGLARELPEG
-571 STIDIDDLQKD
+571 IDI
-582 LAKELPSGIDVEI
+582 EF
-595 DEQFD
+595 DEQFE
-600 AMLSYKAKNY
+600 AMFSYKAKNY
-610 ALLTKDG
+610 ALLTRDG
-617 AVIIKG
+617 EVIIKG

-638 LEEMIKLIMQ
+638 LEEMIKLIMEGRP
-648 SKLEAIADLRNEFER
+648 EAIVDLRDEFER
-663 KIRDRKWNIEML
+663 KIRNREWKIDML

-681 QDSLDKYRAKIASSA
+681 QDSLDKYRAKIAGSA

-709 GRNYKPGDQISY
+709 GRAHKPGDQISY
-721 YIKATPKKA
+721 YIKSTPKKV

-745 NRDENLDYYLAK
+745 NRDENVDYYVAK
-757 LDDLV
+757 LDELV

-767 LITTASTPKQENLAL
+767 LTSAAGSTAKQESFVL
-782 T
+782 

>member
-1 MAGDAPALQFV
+1 M
-12 IPSEVEESLDVE
+12 E
-24 FERNTLLF
+24 FEKNTLLF
-32 GADPTPRIVAV
+32 GADPTPQIVAV

-48 GTVRVHRRET
+48 GTVRVHRREP

-79 VDLGLET
+79 VDLGIET
-86 EKLRGDLKYGW
+86 EKLRGNLKYGW
-97 IITVDSWKELIA
+97 LITVDSWKELIA
-109 LRSGLKNAGRDFF
+109 LRNGLKNAGRDFF
-122 AFTDPVQ
+122 AFTDPIQ

-143 AFEALKRM
+143 ALEELKRM
-151 QIEVLWFDAV
+151 QLEVLSV
-161 AGVGDSGAG
+161 AGVGG
-170 IADPGYKDHVISIAL
+170 PGNSDHIMSIAL
-185 SDNTG
+185 SDNTS
-190 WEELIIVD
+190 WEELIVVD
-198 PNDREESERNTL
+198 PNNVEESERNAL

-236 LLVAHARK
+236 YLVGRAKK

-311 HFDLCDSEQISG
+311 HFGFCDEEISA
-323 LTGKELQRAYL
+323 LVGKELERAYI
-334 NDSEMFRRR
+334 SGKEKFRRR
-343 ALCGARETRELSD
+343 ALCGVRETRAVSE
-356 LLSASYF
+356 LLSLSYF

-380 NATRINALFLREYFR
+380 NATRINGLFLREYFR
-395 ERHSIPEL
+395 QKQSIPEL
-403 PMPRA
+403 PLPQT

-441 DCFPATDE
+441 DCFPVTDK

-455 LLTDLRNFRLEA
+455 LLTDLRSFRLEA
-467 KAKMR
+467 KGQMQSADKEGNR
-472 AERDPARQHHLQA
+472 PKWHHLHA
-485 LQNTFKILLNSFY
+485 LQNTFKILINSFY

-511 DAAARVTQIGRDLL
+511 DAAARVTQIGRELL
-525 KKMIEWLNAHGAQ
+525 QKMIAWLNERGAQ

-545 GIYFVPHLDATPR
+545 GIYFVPPDVSPDSFVEAGVSPAKGRGNAANAAATTT
-558 RVGNGEETRRGTA
+558 E
-571 STIDIDDLQKD
+571 IDQLRQG
-582 LAKELPSGIDVEI
+582 LAKQLPPGIEVEF

-600 AMLSYKAKNY
+600 AMFSYKAKNY
-610 ALLTKDG
+610 ALLTRSG
-617 AVIIKG
+617 EVIIKG

-648 SKLEAIADLRNEFER
+648 GRQEEIAELRDQFEKR
-663 KIRDRKWNIEML
+663 IRN
-675 MKTDTL
+675 
-681 QDSLDKYRAKIASSA
+681 
-696 RNRAAAYELALAS
+696 
-709 GRNYKPGDQISY
+709 G
-721 YIKATPKKA
+721 
-730 PAYEAAKLASEFDPE
+730 
-745 NRDENLDYYLAK
+745 
-757 LDDLV
+757 
-762 KKFSG
+762 
-767 LITTASTPKQENLAL
+767 
-782 T
+782 